1 MVKRFLNHTSK
12 TVLSAAFI
20 LAITTLLS
28 RILGLIRDRLLAGEF
43 GAGNELDIYFSAFSL
58 PDLIYSILIMGAIS
72 SAFIPIFAQYFK
84 KDEEDAWKLTG
95 GLLSWVILILIALSL
110 ILIIFA
116 PQVVSIIAPGF
127 SAAKKAMT
135 VTLTRIMFLSPLI
148 LGISSIFSGVL
159 QYFNRFLIY
168 SLAPIMYN
176 LGIII
181 GIVFLVPAMGLTG
194 LAWGVVLGA
203 FLHFLIQLPSAIY
216 SGFKFKGFFKLHQGI
231 KKIITLTIPRTI
243 GLAATQINYVVITA
257 IASGLTV
264 GSIAIFNL
272 SDNLQNVPIGI
283 IGISFAMAVFPRLAS
298 SSAENDKKSFFTNFS
313 LVFNQILYLI
323 LPISAI
329 FFILRAQIIR
339 LVLGTGQ
346 FGWVDTRLT
355 AAALGIFAIS
365 IFAQSL
371 IPLISRAFYSLHDT
385 KTPVLISLASIG
397 LNILMSFG
405 FVWILNQSN
414 LFTEFFSGIF
424 KLSGIKN
431 FAVLGFPM
439 AFSLSGIFNFAV
451 LMKFF
456 NRKTRGYDARD
467 IFSSVFKSVFK
478 IVVSCILMALVIY
491 GLLQIFNLIF
501 NTKTFIGLFLQTSI
515 SGLIGIGVYFIISLL
530 FKLPESMAMA
540 KKFLFKSK
548 RDTLEE
554 VQPSDLIK

>member
-1 MVKRFLNHTSK
+1 MVKRFINHTSK

-28 RILGLIRDRLLAGEF
+28 RILGLVRDRLLAGKF

-72 SAFIPIFAQYFK
+72 SAFIPIFAQHFK
-84 KDEEDAWKLTG
+84 KDEEDAWRLTG
-95 GLLSWVILILIALSL
+95 GLLSWVILILIVLSV

-127 SAAKKAMT
+127 SVVKKAMT
-135 VTLTRIMFLSPLI
+135 VKLTRIMFLSPLI

-159 QYFNRFLIY
+159 QYFNRFFIY
-168 SLAPIMYN
+168 SLAPIVYN
-176 LGIII
+176 LGIIF
-181 GIVFLVPAMGLTG
+181 GIIFLVPAMGLVG

-203 FLHFLIQLPSAIY
+203 FLHFLIQFPSAIY

-231 KKIITLTIPRTI
+231 KKILKLTIPRTI

-257 IASGLTV
+257 IASSLTV
-264 GSIAIFNL
+264 GSVAIFNL

-283 IGISFAMAVFPRLAS
+283 IGVSFAMAVFPRLAA
-298 SSAENDKKSFFTNFS
+298 SSAEDDKKGFFSNFS

-339 LVLGTGQ
+339 LILGTGQ

-365 IFAQSL
+365 VFAQSL

-385 KTPVLISLASIG
+385 KTPVLISLTSIG

-405 FVWILNQSN
+405 FVWILGRPN
-414 LFTEFFSGIF
+414 LFSEFFSEIF
-424 KLSGIKN
+424 KLNGIKN
-431 FAVLGFPM
+431 FAVLGFPI
-439 AFSLSGIFNFAV
+439 AFSLSGIFNFVV

-456 NRKTRGYDARD
+456 NKKTRGYDARD
-467 IFSSVFKSVFK
+467 VFGSVLKSVFK
-478 IVVSCILMALVIY
+478 ILISCILMAITIY
-491 GLLQIFNLIF
+491 GLLQVFNLIF
-501 NTKTFIGLFLQTSI
+501 NTKTFVGLFLQTSL
-515 SGLIGIGVYFIISLL
+515 SGLIGLGVYFVVSLL
-530 FKLPESMAMA
+530 FKLPESISMV
-540 KKFLFKSK
+540 KRFLFKNK
-548 RDTLEE
+548 NDKLEE
-554 VQPSDLIK
+554 IQSPELK